1 MMMVENG
8 INIEVIWADQ
18 DVIEVALWCSNGYF
32 SGLAELYLGY
42 DDLPD
47 LVSTF
52 RGFPSSKSDT
62 RQVELGTFDPTYAN
76 GGVRLNFYC
85 RDSGGHASVD
95 VKLRGDG
102 CKGFGEMES
111 VAFRMPIEAAGMDA
125 FVEQV
130 MSIGSTIGESAHLPM
145 TK

>member
-1 MMMVENG
+1 MTMIENG
-8 INIEVIWADQ
+8 INMEVIWADE
-18 DVIEVALWCSNGYF
+18 DFIEVFLSCSNGYF
-32 SGLAELYLGY
+32 SGGAELYLGH
-42 DDLPD
+42 DDLPA
-47 LVSTF
+47 LVGTL

-62 RQVELGTFDPTYAN
+62 RQIELGTSDPAYAS

-85 RDSGGHASVD
+85 RDSAGHASVD

-111 VAFRMPIEAAGMDA
+111 LALRMPIEAAGIDA

-130 MSIGSTIGESAHLPM
+130 TSIGSTIGASAHLRM
-145 TK
+145 TR